1 MFPKIVGLPPK
12 SSGVPLFSPSILG
25 YPFFFGNKNTYGGLV
40 VPQLFAQWQFLPFVT
55 NSCCFFVVML
65 SFHCSCVFFVI
76 FVQDIVQTVEDLI
89 FEMGHSVCFKR
100 GRGGTS
106 MDLKSECS

>member
-1 MFPKIVGLPPK
+1 MIFTIHFG
-12 SSGVPLFSPSILG
+12 GVFLLFLETQTPIWWFGCSPTFRSM
-25 YPFFFGNKNTYGGLV
+25 
-40 VPQLFAQWQFLPFVT
+40 AMMPFVT
-55 NSCCFFVVML
+55 NSCVFFVML

-106 MDLKSECS
+106 TDLKSECS

>member
-1 MFPKIVGLPPK
+1 MIFTIHF
-12 SSGVPLFSPSILG
+12 GVLPLFFWKHKHL
-25 YPFFFGNKNTYGGLV
+25 YGVLV
-40 VPQLFAQWQFLPFVT
+40 VPTFRSMAMMPFVT
-55 NSCCFFVVML
+55 NSCVFFCHVIFSLLMCF
-65 SFHCSCVFFVI
+65 FFVI

-106 MDLKSECS
+106 TDLKSECS